1 MRDCGALQFLLEEPV
16 IYFQG
21 FELQTIDSY
30 RVTIAPDG
38 WVEAIE
44 QQGSTGYT
52 NIDRKHPLFQ
62 ELVVEISRTSTGTI
76 DELIAEWAA
85 DRGNRI
91 ADRRRVEGQ
100 LLAGI

>member
-21 FELQTIDSY
+21 FELQTIDTY

-44 QQGSTGYT
+44 QQGLNGYT
-52 NIDRKHPLFQ
+52 GIDRKHPLFQ
-62 ELVVEISRTSTGTI
+62 ELVVEIGRTSTGTI

-85 DRGNRI
+85 TRSSRI
-91 ADRRRVEGQ
+91 ADKRYADGVYM
-100 LLAGI
+100 AGI